1 MRYALNVAADGR
13 ILSATEE
20 RFAAPGQ
27 PIVETLPD
35 GDIADWLYDGED
47 YVYDPLPPPPTPDIT
62 DSERIAQLEEELMAA
77 KILLGLEV

>member
-1 MRYALNVAADGR
+1 MRYALNLSDDGR

-35 GDIADWLYDGED
+35 GDIADWLYQGED
-47 YVYDPLPPPPTPDIT
+47 FVYDPLPKPPEPEVPDT
-62 DSERIAQLEEELMAA
+62 VRIQQLEQALAA
-77 KILLGLEV
+77 FIGGITSVQ